1 MTPRCRPRGSSSLA
15 WVALAWLLGADP
27 AHAATHEVL
36 IRNFAFEP
44 PELTIEA
51 GDRVRWTVVSGTHS
65 ATAKDRSFN
74 SAALAAGASFERRFE
89 QPGVFPYFCTP
100 HDFMRASV
108 TVLPRPASGPFT
120 LAAVAAGGV
129 LALGAAAL
137 LVLRRRAR

>member
-27 AHAATHEVL
+27 ALAATHEVL

-44 PELTIEA
+44 PELTIQA
-51 GDRVRWTVVSGTHS
+51 GDSVRWTVVSGTHS
-65 ATAKDRSFN
+65 ATARDRSFD

-89 QPGVFPYFCTP
+89 QPGVFRYFCTP

-108 TVLPRPASGPFT
+108 TVLPGRTYGPFT
-120 LAAVAAGGV
+120 LAAVAAGV